1 MKGSVPVSVRKIF
14 RRIRNLILAIAI
26 TFLATPAYPATA
38 QNSVTH
44 IVQPGDT
51 LLDLELFYHTPLHEL
66 SSLNNLDM
74 DTGIGAGQKLHIPV
88 TFNVNT
94 LPREGPITYTVQR
107 GDTLFRIATR
117 YGVSVVSLAS
127 INAIYNIDTIYVGQ
141 ELVIPPSDEWA
152 EQATQNRTDLPG
164 VPTPTLPTGKQII
177 VVLSQQRVY
186 AFEDG
191 NLLRQFVVSTGLPAT
206 PTVVGSFSIYL
217 KVPSQRMTGPG
228 YDLPNVPWVMYF
240 YRGYSFHGTYWH
252 NNFGRPMSHGCVNM
266 RTAEAEWLYNWAPIG
281 TPVLVIR

>member
-1 MKGSVPVSVRKIF
+1 LAVAVA
-14 RRIRNLILAIAI
+14 ILVN
-26 TFLATPAYPATA
+26 PPRPATA
-38 QNSVTH
+38 QNSITH

-66 SSLNNLDM
+66 SSLNDLDPG
-74 DTGIGAGQKLHIPV
+74 TGIGAGQELTIPV
-88 TFNVNT
+88 PLSLEA
-94 LPREGPITYTVQR
+94 LPREDPITYTVQR

-117 YGVSVVSLAS
+117 YGVSMVSLAS
-127 INAIYNIDTIYVGQ
+127 VNAIYNIDTIYIGQ

-152 EQATQNRTDLPG
+152 EQIIQNSPNLPG
-164 VPTPTLPTGKQII
+164 VPTPTLSTGKQII

-191 NLLRQFVVSTGLPAT
+191 ALLRQFVVSTGLPAT

-281 TPVLVIR
+281 TSVLVIR